1 MVMVAWMIT
10 AGNWFDQTS
19 KLTAVIILGGH
30 HKLVMILALTAFGML
45 AALAPLTDG
54 FTSANRL
61 EVALIIIAWVISIVA
76 LAAALSA
83 ILLLAFVAVLL
94 GSGLR
99 LLLRRSRRRAPD
111 GSALNS
117 ARSDVLVE
125 MKDVVRVVLPFERSK
140 PVQLAG
146 WIGATHTQLPFVTKN
161 VDINTAGERLHCGT
175 EPASGLNALGVLGRV
190 CPGRSSDKLD
200 KRVAVTEGAVVVRRC
215 SDCAAV
221 ALERTVEE

>member
-1 MVMVAWMIT
+1 MLDMVMVAWMIT

-30 HKLVMILALTAFGML
+30 HKLVMILALTGFGML

-111 GSALNS
+111 GSALI
-117 ARSDVLVE
+117 
-125 MKDVVRVVLPFERSK
+125 
-140 PVQLAG
+140 Q
-146 WIGATHTQLPFVTKN
+146 
-161 VDINTAGERLHCGT
+161 
-175 EPASGLNALGVLGRV
+175 
-190 CPGRSSDKLD
+190 PGRMFWL
-200 KRVAVTEGAVVVRRC
+200 R
-215 SDCAAV
+215 
-221 ALERTVEE
+221 